1 MILKDGKF
9 VHVGLTSFSLSDC
22 SAPFPAV
29 YSRTTYYL
37 DWIMAAITN
46 VPWLKTFNELLEFSY
61 GSLVNKMILG
71 KSSLSKNKNKYI
83 LLNQK
88 KAHILDFFSSIWP
101 IYRSKDT
108 VKAAL
113 LYMISKFLVKWFF
126 FQKIL
131 KFLYKITVCYF
142 FQIGLGN
149 FELYRSDYCL
159 LIVKTRK

>member
-1 MILKDGKF
+1 MNNHIFSLKFSGDSGSPLMILKDGKF

-113 LYMISKFLVKWFF
+113 LYMISKFPVKCFF
-126 FQKIL
+126 FSEDPQTFI
-131 KFLYKITVCYF
+131 
-142 FQIGLGN
+142 QN
-149 FELYRSDYCL
+149 HSL
-159 LIVKTRK
+159 LLFSNR